1 MTDKINGQG
10 LRPADTAGTRRAE
23 AHKAARG
30 ESSARQPHET
40 AGTAP
45 GDTVNITRSGL
56 LMRRL
61 EGIVHNAPA
70 ADAERVAA
78 FKDAI
83 ASGSY
88 EVDNQKVADKLL
100 RFEQS
105 LRD

>member
-1 MTDKINGQG
+1 MTDKIDGQG

-30 ESSARQPHET
+30 ESSARQPQT
-40 AGTAP
+40 AGTAA

-61 EGIVHNAPA
+61 EEVVHNAPA